1 MGNISLKLK
10 GTVEVLHFFLS
21 EQIMSKVG
29 SIIYNTFTQGA

>member
-1 MGNISLKLK
+1 MGNYSLKSK
-10 GTVEVLHFFLS
+10 GPVALLHFFLS